1 MCTVCVNDSIC
12 ALCMKQAADVLI
24 LLWHKLGQPCV
35 VLKVSVSFK
44 KRINLNVKEKQQ
56 LAPQLTVEEEVKVL
70 VLCYK
75 NCNMNKM

>member
-1 MCTVCVNDSIC
+1 MCTVCVSDSIC

-24 LLWHKLGQPCV
+24 FLWHKFGQHCE

-44 KRINLNVKEKQQ
+44 RRINLNVKKQQ

-70 VLCYK
+70 VP
-75 NCNMNKM
+75 

>member
-1 MCTVCVNDSIC
+1 MCTVCVSDSIC

-35 VLKVSVSFK
+35 VLKVNVSFK
-44 KRINLNVKEKQQ
+44 KRINLNLKEKQQ